1 MVNNKDQ
8 VWYTVSR
15 TINLGNYESI
25 KFDIGESRS
34 VETDDDPDIIF
45 KETKKAVNSRLSTIL
60 NKLKEEH
67 SN

>member
-1 MVNNKDQ
+1 MNNKDQ

-25 KFDIGESRS
+25 KFDVGESRS
-34 VETDDDPDIIF
+34 VEDGDDSDAIF
-45 KETKKAVNSRLSTIL
+45 KETKKTVNSRLSAIL

-67 SN
+67 SD